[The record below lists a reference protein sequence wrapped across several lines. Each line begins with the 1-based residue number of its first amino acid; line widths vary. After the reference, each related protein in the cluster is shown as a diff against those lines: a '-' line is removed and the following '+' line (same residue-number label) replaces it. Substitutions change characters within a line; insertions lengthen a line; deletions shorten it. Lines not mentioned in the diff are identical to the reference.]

1 MVLRGTQ
8 YAVFP
13 SLDIVHLVTKPVVDA
28 DFLQDWLSFLRHEQ
42 EFAVHLLYTDEAFSD
57 SDPRTLNERFPGVKL
72 HRIEKVTKHGAKD
85 QAFVF
90 LADYLDLKYLSG
102 AIHPALVHS
111 HDTRSLLLARLLFPH
126 SIRLHSWWLEDRNA
140 HRLWRVTVE
149 RLADFRTWETVETEA
164 EEQSQAMSALQGRH
178 IPLPTPVTLSEKYER
193 GDAFTTIREL
203 YRNILKETDLR
214 ARARL

>member
-1 MVLRGTQ
+1 M
-8 YAVFP
+8 
-13 SLDIVHLVTKPVVDA
+13 
-28 DFLQDWLSFLRHEQ
+28 
-42 EFAVHLLYTDEAFSD
+42 
-57 SDPRTLNERFPGVKL
+57 
-72 HRIEKVTKHGAKD
+72 
-85 QAFVF
+85 F

-164 EEQSQAMSALQGRH
+164 EEQSQAMSALQGPWH
-178 IPLPTPVTLSEKYER
+178 
-193 GDAFTTIREL
+193 
-203 YRNILKETDLR
+203 TDTR
-214 ARARL
+214 